1 MEIPTQS
8 VAVTELD
15 FDAIKA
21 SLIDYFK
28 TQEGPFKDWD
38 YTGSGLN
45 LLIDVL
51 SHNTHYNAVLA
62 HMAVNESFIDS
73 AQLRQNVVSAAKLI
87 GYTPRSAVAAKST
100 IACSLPPRVASINE
114 YVIPAGSLFSSNVTY
129 RTKNRGYRF
138 TNLNDI
144 ICSKNSNG
152 LLVAND
158 V

>member
-8 VAVTELD
+8 VDVTELD
-15 FDAIKA
+15 FDAIKT
-21 SLIDYFK
+21 SLIEYFK
-28 TQEGPFKDWD
+28 SQDSPFKDWD

-87 GYTPRSAVAAKST
+87 GYTPRSAVASKGT
-100 IACSLPPRVASINE
+100 VACSLVPRNETINE
-114 YVIPAGSLFSSNVTY
+114 YVIPAGS
-129 RTKNRGYRF
+129 
-138 TNLNDI
+138 
-144 ICSKNSNG
+144 
-152 LLVAND
+152 
-158 V
+158 